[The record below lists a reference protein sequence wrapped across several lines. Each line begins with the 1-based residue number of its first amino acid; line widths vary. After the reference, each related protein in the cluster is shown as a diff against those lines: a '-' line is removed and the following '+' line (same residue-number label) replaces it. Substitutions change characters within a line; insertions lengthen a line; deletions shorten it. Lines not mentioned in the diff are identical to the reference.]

1 MRSIMDKSK
10 GYKRIKT
17 VNYTVT
23 EIIRPLK
30 KEKKEVQL
38 SFPFPELN
46 GQGVKATS
54 KPVIRSIHTTLNN
67 SNIK

>member
-1 MRSIMDKSK
+1 MDKTK
-10 GYKRIKT
+10 GYKKIKT

-38 SFPFPELN
+38 SFPFTELN
-46 GQGVKATS
+46 GQNVKART
-54 KPVIRSIHTTLNN
+54 KPVISSIHTTLNN